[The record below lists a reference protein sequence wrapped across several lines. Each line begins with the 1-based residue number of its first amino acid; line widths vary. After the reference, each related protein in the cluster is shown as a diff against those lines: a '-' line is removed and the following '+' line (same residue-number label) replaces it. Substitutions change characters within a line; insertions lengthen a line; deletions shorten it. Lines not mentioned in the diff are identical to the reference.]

1 MSKLSLDLPT
11 GSPVSDLAF
20 SLVSSTRWSVVCAAL
35 TMSLFDNLLRK
46 LAEFLVV
53 LQMFLMA
60 SCWPTPL
67 DEYEEDPAFDEAT
80 EVEGDD
86 SRSEGPDLRRRAQLG
101 TVNG

>member
-1 MSKLSLDLPT
+1 
-11 GSPVSDLAF
+11 
-20 SLVSSTRWSVVCAAL
+20 
-35 TMSLFDNLLRK
+35 MSLFDNLLRK

-67 DEYEEDPAFDEAT
+67 DEYEEEAEEENEETEITSEEDET
-80 EVEGDD
+80 
-86 SRSEGPDLRRRAQLG
+86 LRRRPQLA

>member
-1 MSKLSLDLPT
+1 
-11 GSPVSDLAF
+11 
-20 SLVSSTRWSVVCAAL
+20 
-35 TMSLFDNLLRK
+35 MSLFDNLLRK

-67 DEYEEDPAFDEAT
+67 DEYEEDAEVDEGT
-80 EVEGDD
+80 EVEAEDV
-86 SRSEGPDLRRRAQLG
+86 RSEGPDLRRRAQLG

>member
-1 MSKLSLDLPT
+1 MSKLSLDLLT

-20 SLVSSTRWSVVCAAL
+20 SSCLQYPLVCRL

-67 DEYEEDPAFDEAT
+67 DEYEEDPAFDAAT